1 MIEAMSTGTPVIA
14 WRRGSAPEVI
24 EEGMSGLIVSSID
37 EAVSAVDRVRAMDR
51 ERVRGC
57 FEARFTATRMAN
69 DYVAAYQRLLSGPV
83 RQEATTSAAA

>member
-1 MIEAMSTGTPVIA
+1 
-14 WRRGSAPEVI
+14 VI
-24 EEGMSGLIVSSID
+24 EEGMSGLIVNSID

-69 DYVAAYQRLLSGPV
+69 DYVAAYQHVLSGPIWPK
-83 RQEATTSAAA
+83 ATTSAAA